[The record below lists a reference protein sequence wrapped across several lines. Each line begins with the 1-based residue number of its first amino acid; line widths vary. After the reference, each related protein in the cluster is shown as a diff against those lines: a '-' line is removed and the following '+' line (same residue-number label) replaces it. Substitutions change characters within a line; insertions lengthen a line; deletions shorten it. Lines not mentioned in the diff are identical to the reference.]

1 MKNMFEPCFSVCPDR
16 NCIPPQADALD
27 RAGIQIR
34 RITKDAGRED
44 TRECDKVLSRSPYL
58 LQMYNYYIRCRDG
71 MSCPWCRYLGY
82 RQKLRRRGEEMA
94 KSIVLA
100 GIIDPER
107 TKALLPFFSGHFPK
121 AARYIAEI
129 RKETGEKRK

>member
-1 MKNMFEPCFSVCPDR
+1 MRNMFEPCFSICRDR
-16 NCIPPQADALD
+16 NRIPPQADALD

-58 LQMYNYYIRCRDG
+58 LQMCDCYIRCRYG
-71 MSCPWCRYLGY
+71 MNYPGCRYLGY
-82 RQKLRRRGEEMA
+82 RQELRRRGEETA
-94 KSIVLA
+94 KGIVLA
-100 GIIDPER
+100 GIVDPER

-129 RKETGEKRK
+129 RKETEEKWK